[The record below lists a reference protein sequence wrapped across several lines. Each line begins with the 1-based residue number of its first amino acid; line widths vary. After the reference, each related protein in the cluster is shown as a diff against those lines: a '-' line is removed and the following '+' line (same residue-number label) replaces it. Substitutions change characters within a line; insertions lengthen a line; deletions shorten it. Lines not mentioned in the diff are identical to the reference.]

1 MYIANNQYSNIDNMH
16 HKTYIVN
23 NTRFTIHIL
32 LFYMI
37 LKVHIANIAY

>member
-1 MYIANNQYSNIDNMH
+1 MNIVILIIGII
-16 HKTYIVN
+16 KTYIAN

-37 LKVHIANIAY
+37 LKMHISNIAY